1 MGETVSGSTRA
12 VLGSELGYRETSSAR
27 NLSKN
32 GQLFWSFSETNHDRS
47 SAQESQ
53 NGSREAFNGLV
64 ERHDEGQGDVG
75 QVRGGGHGVG
85 KRSDGR
91 ESLVDVAEEEV
102 DEESKEEKVVERMC
116 FDEEDVNWEEKLLLT
131 VGTSV
136 LPVHCHLVL
145 LRARLDA
152 CRTTLELHRELAGT
166 FRRLA

>member
-1 MGETVSGSTRA
+1 MYDVRAPRVRASVWGGERILEPGGQRFVKI
-12 VLGSELGYRETSSAR
+12 AR
-27 NLSKN
+27 NGTKN

-47 SAQESQ
+47 SDQESQ
-53 NGSREAFNGLV
+53 NGSREAFNRLV

-131 VGTSV
+131 VGRSV
-136 LPVHCHLVL
+136 LPVHCNLVL
-145 LRARLDA
+145 L
-152 CRTTLELHRELAGT
+152 
-166 FRRLA
+166 

>member
-27 NLSKN
+27 NGTEN

-102 DEESKEEKVVERMC
+102 DEESDEEKVVERKCSLKKM
-116 FDEEDVNWEEKLLLT
+116 LT
-131 VGTSV
+131 GKKSSY
-136 LPVHCHLVL
+136 
-145 LRARLDA
+145 
-152 CRTTLELHRELAGT
+152 
-166 FRRLA
+166 